1 MTAHANILALNE
13 PSSSCSSF
21 RPVPIINALG
31 APGPDGRRSHLFSSR
46 DHQDAQELFQLIS
59 SLMKTEALS
68 VDKEEI
74 RDRGLGEAL
83 AGPSQGSGGG
93 VEAGKS
99 VFEGLT
105 ANRRSCVEC
114 GYTEAVMHFTFDNI
128 TLPVPHQVCR
138 KLSFTISLC
147 TGLFF

>member
-1 MTAHANILALNE
+1 
-13 PSSSCSSF
+13 
-21 RPVPIINALG
+21 
-31 APGPDGRRSHLFSSR
+31 
-46 DHQDAQELFQLIS
+46 
-59 SLMKTEALS
+59 MKTEALS

-83 AGPSQGSGGG
+83 VGAAGPSDGAERT

-99 VFEGLT
+99 VFEGFT

-128 TLPVPHQVCR
+128 TLPIPHQVR
-138 KLSFTISLC
+138 KNSVSPFVSGHDRAKHASINRQAARSRTASPITPNSRS
-147 TGLFF
+147 